1 MQLTGGSPCV
11 LDLMQCSEVSDLVHS
26 VQCSDIVVAVE
37 LAETTLLSSSHF
49 GCHASHFGCL
59 RLFPLRLPRISGQF
73 NSCFSHGTHQHTSTG
88 WNFCKLLTCPF
99 IVLTLRTYMGSLSG
113 LYFYVFGSLNSLA
126 QRWIFPLKQE
136 LRFLLYFFSNQ
147 GVSCRNIGQEQ
158 LTHNTIRIQ

>member
-11 LDLMQCSEVSDLVHS
+11 LDLMQCSEVSDLVQS
-26 VQCSDIVVAVE
+26 VQCSDKWSQWNWQKPHFFPLPT
-37 LAETTLLSSSHF
+37 LAATHPSSAACDSSHF
-49 GCHASHFGCL
+49 GCHASVA
-59 RLFPLRLPRISGQF
+59 
-73 NSCFSHGTHQHTSTG
+73 NSTPASPMEHTSIHRLDG
-88 WNFCKLLTCPF
+88 IFANCWHVPSSFWHWGH
-99 IVLTLRTYMGSLSG
+99 IWGSLSG

-147 GVSCRNIGQEQ
+147 GVSCRYIGQEQ